1 MGRHDEIRARGR
13 REGVYISAGLH
24 PSRASHAI
32 ERTAEARLFMTE
44 PTGTRLSLFAVP
56 GIPEIVPGDDLAA
69 IILDRLGAEGL
80 ADDDVVVLAHKIVSK
95 AEGRVVELGTVAPSP
110 RAIELA
116 GETEKDARIVEL
128 ILAESARIVRARKGL
143 VIAEH
148 RLGFVM
154 ANAGIDQSN
163 SGGDDRAILLPADPD
178 ASAERLRAALA
189 ARTGRRLAVVINDS
203 FGRPWRLGICG
214 IAIGAA
220 GIAALID
227 RRGAPD
233 RDGRDLKVT
242 TIGYADEVA
251 AAASLVMGQADEG
264 RPVVIVRGLPPQGPA
279 VPAAALVRAAGEDLF
294 R

>member
-1 MGRHDEIRARGR
+1 
-13 REGVYISAGLH
+13 
-24 PSRASHAI
+24 
-32 ERTAEARLFMTE
+32 MTE

-69 IILDRLGAEGL
+69 IILDRLGAEAL

-95 AEGRVVELGTVAPSP
+95 AEGRVVDLGTVAPSP

-178 ASAERLRAALA
+178 ASAERLRAARA
-189 ARTGRRLAVVINDS
+189 AS
-203 FGRPWRLGICG
+203 PPC
-214 IAIGAA
+214 GAA
-220 GIAALID
+220 
-227 RRGAPD
+227 
-233 RDGRDLKVT
+233 
-242 TIGYADEVA
+242 
-251 AAASLVMGQADEG
+251 
-264 RPVVIVRGLPPQGPA
+264 
-279 VPAAALVRAAGEDLF
+279 
-294 R
+294 